1 MCLSK
6 EKNKPAWFKF
16 LCVALPHTE
25 LLLNHFLL
33 FILFCWGWTE
43 VSFTLRWRSH
53 CYSLFLNVP
62 LSGIFPRD
70 FSSRR
75 IERRAGFRSNSHR
88 EITVSGERSHH
99 SLLLA
104 LSSELASGKWDC
116 TNTGLHP
123 CRFPRCQRGK
133 GLPAA
138 SSESIC
144 LPPLPR
150 KVCSHTLLSA
160 KLEAETVSEQA
171 DVTPKSDGSSN
182 TSQGEFPLPGSRRG
196 GIWEEHWRGSW
207 TPGFLSWG
215 PWPPN

>member
-1 MCLSK
+1 MLAMGLSYMAFIIFRYIASI
-6 EKNKPAWFKF
+6 PDF
-16 LCVALPHTE
+16 LRISLMKGYLILWNNDPRE
-25 LLLNHFLL
+25 LDTTVT
-33 FILFCWGWTE
+33 G
-43 VSFTLRWRSH
+43 
-53 CYSLFLNVP
+53 VP
-62 LSGIFPRD
+62 
-70 FSSRR
+70 
-75 IERRAGFRSNSHR
+75 
-88 EITVSGERSHH
+88 GERSHH

-182 TSQGEFPLPGSRRG
+182 TSQGEFPLPGSRRRG
-196 GIWEEHWRGSW
+196 NLGRALKGQLDTWIFVLGTMATQLSPWVCKFIWLMNKMDSQ
-207 TPGFLSWG
+207 SS
-215 PWPPN
+215 